1 MLFLGVWQIKAL
13 HSQSSGKPC
22 LLYPILESSTKC
34 LLKIPQ
40 WRNSFNLALP
50 RVSRSS
56 WQLTLYTRRRQL
68 CGTASSMVIVIHS
81 CGGRWGPRGDVPS
94 CFSETFGNVAGE
106 HCTGEQRWRRENCL
120 QTSHSPGSSGAC
132 LMPQCRG
139 CQVKANLD
147 VVRTSI
153 QKHYCKVVGRAIEI
167 AGTVSLKSAQSSE
180 SGGRGFL
187 L

>member
-1 MLFLGVWQIKAL
+1 MEK
-13 HSQSSGKPC
+13 GKLPADF
-22 LLYPILESSTKC
+22 
-34 LLKIPQ
+34 
-40 WRNSFNLALP
+40 SFP
-50 RVSRSS
+50 RV
-56 WQLTLYTRRRQL
+56 LL
-68 CGTASSMVIVIHS
+68 
-81 CGGRWGPRGDVPS
+81 
-94 CFSETFGNVAGE
+94 
-106 HCTGEQRWRRENCL
+106 
-120 QTSHSPGSSGAC
+120 GAC